1 MASHDEHEVYGGIM
15 TRERIIAT
23 CLPLM
28 LCLLLMTI
36 LPASS
41 PAAGTSTATFSIVA
55 YDPETQEWG
64 VAVASR
70 VLAVGYIVPWAEAG
84 VGAIATQSL
93 ADVGYGVQGLELLE
107 DGLTAQEVLDILLAK
122 DPDRENRQVAIV
134 DKDGNVAN
142 FTGTSCLAWA
152 GNISGKYY
160 SIQGNILAG
169 ENVVQEMEKAF
180 LSTEGPLARRLLS
193 ALIAGDNAGGD
204 SRGKQSSALLV
215 VKEHG
220 GYQGKFDRLVDI
232 KVDDNLEP
240 VKELERIYNLW
251 EYNFIVEAYLDAKGD
266 AEKEYAL
273 QIIDRVLSE
282 QVENAEV
289 YNSMA
294 WALASRKLYP
304 ERAVEIAQKSLAL
317 SPEDANIMDT
327 LAEAYYANGDF
338 EKAVEWEKK
347 ALAKNPDNEYFQKQ
361 IEKFEQAK

>member
-1 MASHDEHEVYGGIM
+1 MS
-15 TRERIIAT
+15 RQRLLPIIA
-23 CLPLM
+23 PLV
-28 LCLLLMTI
+28 LCLLLVVN
-36 LPASS
+36 LPADS
-41 PAAGTSTATFSIVA
+41 PAGETPTATFSIVA

-93 ADVGYGVQGLELLE
+93 ADVGYGVQGLALLQ
-107 DGLTAQEVLDILLAK
+107 DGLTAQEVLDILLAR

-142 FTGTSCLAWA
+142 FTGTACLNWA

-160 SIQGNILAG
+160 SIQGNILTG
-169 ENVVQEMEKAF
+169 ENVVKEMERAF
-180 LSTEGPLARRLLS
+180 LSTEGPLARRLLN
-193 ALIAGDNAGGD
+193 AIIAGDNAGGD

-232 KVDDNLEP
+232 KVDDNPEP

-251 EYNFIVEAYLDAKGD
+251 EYNFIVEAYLGAKGD

-294 WALASRKLYP
+294 WALATRKLYP

-338 EKAVEWEKK
+338 KQAVEWEKK
-347 ALAKNPDNEYFQKQ
+347 ALAKNPENEYFQQQ
-361 IEKFEQAK
+361 IEKFERAMK